1 MESAMKFIAAA
12 IAATALT
19 SFGIIHS
26 AEARC
31 FWNGFDI
38 ECHYPA
44 PPRTMYREVYREVE
58 PVYQPPRVIHRE
70 VIERAVEGP
79 TVIYHDEW

>member
-1 MESAMKFIAAA
+1 MKLVAAT

-19 SFGIIHS
+19 SLGIIHS

-31 FWNGFDI
+31 FWNGFDM

-44 PPRTMYREVYREVE
+44 PPPMAYREIYREVE
-58 PVYQPPRVIHRE
+58 PVYDPPRVIHRE
-70 VIERAVEGP
+70 IIERTVEGP
-79 TVIYHDEW
+79 PVIYHDEW

>member
-1 MESAMKFIAAA
+1 MKLLVATL
-12 IAATALT
+12 AATALT
-19 SFGIIHS
+19 GLALIHS

-44 PPRTMYREVYREVE
+44 RPPAVYREVYREVE
-58 PVYQPPRVIHRE
+58 PVYEPRRIIRRE
-70 VIERAVEGP
+70 VIEREVEAP
-79 TVIYHDEW
+79 TVIYRDWR